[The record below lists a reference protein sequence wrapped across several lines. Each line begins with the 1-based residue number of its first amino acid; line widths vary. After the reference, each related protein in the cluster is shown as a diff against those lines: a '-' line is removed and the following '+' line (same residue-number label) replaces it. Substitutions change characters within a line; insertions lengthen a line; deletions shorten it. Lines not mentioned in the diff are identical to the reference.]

1 MKYKITIEETIS
13 QEFEKEANSI
23 EEAKDKAIKDYES
36 GKLVLEFG
44 TVLEKQINVIN
55 ESNNETTGW
64 EEF

>member
-13 QEFEKEANSI
+13 QEFEIKSNSI
-23 EEAKDKAIKDYES
+23 EEAKEKAIKDYES

-44 TVLEKQINVIN
+44 TVSEKQINVIN
-55 ESNNETTGW
+55 ENDNETTGW

>member
-13 QEFEKEANSI
+13 QEFEIEANSI
-23 EEAKDKAIKDYES
+23 EEAKEKAIKDYKS

-44 TVLEKQINVIN
+44 AVLEKQINVIN
-55 ESNNETTGW
+55 ESNNEITGW

>member
-13 QEFEKEANSI
+13 QEFEIEANSI
-23 EEAKDKAIKDYES
+23 EEAKEKAIKDYES

-55 ESNNETTGW
+55 ESNNEIAEW
-64 EEF
+64 EAF

>member
-13 QEFEKEANSI
+13 QEFEIEANSI
-23 EEAKDKAIKDYES
+23 EEAKEKAIKDYES

-55 ESNNETTGW
+55 ESNNEIARW
-64 EEF
+64 EAF

>member
-13 QEFEKEANSI
+13 QEFEIEANSI
-23 EEAKDKAIKDYES
+23 EEAKEKAIKDYES

-55 ESNNETTGW
+55 ESNNEIVGW
-64 EEF
+64 EAF